1 MTCLKTMKLKLFWF
15 SVNNAFRWWPSLPT
29 IWQSQQ
35 FLLQIWKPTIH
46 TFNPFTHT
54 PLPHNQLYNPS
65 ALFLDSPPALN
76 ITAEYANSVFQH
88 QKTRKP
94 LGPDSIHPLL
104 TESLCQLTGSHRHSD
119 LQHVSGAVW
128 DFSLFQRVHHHP
140 GSQESH
146 NKKMKY
152 LLLILP

>member
-1 MTCLKTMKLKLFWF
+1 MPLGDDPPSPLSDNLNSF
-15 SVNNAFRWWPSLPT
+15 SCRFEN
-29 IWQSQQ
+29 Q
-35 FLLQIWKPTIH
+35 
-46 TFNPFTHT
+46 PFTPSTHSPTPHSHT
-54 PLPHNQLYNPS
+54 KGLPALPHHQLYNPS

-76 ITAEYANSVFQH
+76 ITAEDANSVFQH

-104 TESLCQLTGSHRHSD
+104 TESLCQLTGSHLHSD